1 MPFFST
7 SGVYQASLQFCFTAQ
22 RISIFKSGLYMF
34 FLCGLAVSASH
45 TRLREGLG
53 TTRLQPLTAR
63 AKKGLIS
70 GAACMFVMV
79 PLIAWFN
86 IGTIKSESLLNYALD
101 LWTIDNPSAKQIE
114 ETARIGEK
122 AAKYNPLDFF
132 SSGFFQCLAGRKNSQ
147 SNGRY
152 E

>member
-1 MPFFST
+1 
-7 SGVYQASLQFCFTAQ
+7 
-22 RISIFKSGLYMF
+22 
-34 FLCGLAVSASH
+34 
-45 TRLREGLG
+45 
-53 TTRLQPLTAR
+53 
-63 AKKGLIS
+63 
-70 GAACMFVMV
+70 MFVMV

-132 SSGFFQCLAGRKNSQ
+132 SAWLAAKTASQMGDTNKALFYFRKALCRNPVFKWEIRIKRCFTSGRPFAETRFTGLCFRTSGSSCLKQAGPK
-147 SNGRY
+147 
-152 E
+152 